1 MATLRD
7 QINEATTIPI
17 ATPGGSIRIPREQV
31 TPELRERLNAGD
43 FAGAEAL
50 INQTPA
56 PQSVSP
62 MQRDLTFPPMEM
74 PAPATP
80 APLRAG
86 RLQEPATQ
94 QLLASAQAP
103 MPAPMAP
110 QMMPPPMAAPVPQ
123 MAPAQ
128 PQGYGVGGLEDALLR
143 SSQLQIQA
151 GQGLA
156 QAQRQAAQAEQQ
168 ALTEQQTA
176 LTNYYTEL
184 ENSKKDYDT
193 KVKPALE
200 KLDTMGQ
207 EIQGAEYKSF
217 WAKASTPQRIGAGL
231 AIALG
236 AIGSALAKTPNYAL
250 DIVNKAIDD
259 DFRTWQANVDSKNKS
274 FLNQRQYI
282 NDLQSEF
289 KDRQQMALAQKVLAY
304 DKVNA
309 QLLQIAAKRKEVE
322 ALPAFQQLQANILD
336 NRNKQYLELAKLRAE
351 TAKAERE
358 AAPVAPGSGV
368 VQALQTVPKE
378 FQSEAYKE
386 LKSVTEYNKVQEDV
400 VNAFQDAENISLSA
414 AVPGFLGGNSE
425 AYDAWVAKIAGAIV
439 GKVPGIKSDQDFR
452 AIVKPMLPTWTDT
465 NRVAEL
471 KKQNMI
477 GFLRSQSP
485 SAPIL
490 NSFGYNLAPNFNQQ
504 PSQPTKRAAPG
515 EQPQRITSGLRE
527 QAKLQLDAA
536 QRALRIDPTN
546 EQARRVM
553 QRAQEI
559 LGQ

>member
-143 SSQLQIQA
+143 SSQLQVQA

-336 NRNKQYLELAKLRAE
+336 NRNVKYLELAKLRAE

-358 AAPVAPGSGV
+358 ASATGQGKPENFVPGLGYAFDSAGAKEMRTLSSDLIGAK
-368 VQALQTVPKE
+368 QSIDRLIEISQTPGKALSPNLRA
-378 FQSEAYKE
+378 EADTIRST
-386 LKSVTEYNKVQEDV
+386 LRGQLRTALVGPGAVTETEQKLLNDV
-400 VNAFQDAENISLSA
+400 IANPTSFFSLDRVNVTRLDSLKEALDRKMQSA
-414 AVPGFLGGNSE
+414 A
-425 AYDAWVAKIAGAIV
+425 
-439 GKVPGIKSDQDFR
+439 Q
-452 AIVKPMLPTWTDT
+452 
-465 NRVAEL
+465 
-471 KKQNMI
+471 QNII
-477 GFLRSQSP
+477 GF
-485 SAPIL
+485 
-490 NSFGYNLAPNFNQQ
+490 Q
-504 PSQPTKRAAPG
+504 PSQPTQRAATG